1 MENFLQHEH
10 LELTEEL
17 WQGRFQK
24 HNMEVR
30 AVSKSVRVSPRKI
43 RLVADVIRRLPV
55 DEALGALSLL
65 KKRGSDS
72 LEKTLKSAIAN
83 ATNNANLKREDLVI
97 KSIDVL
103 DAPSL
108 KRYHPST
115 KGRAHP
121 YKRKGS
127 HVIIVL
133 EDGKKEEISQEE
145 KVKEDK

>member
-1 MENFLQHEH
+1 
-10 LELTEEL
+10 
-17 WQGRFQK
+17 
-24 HNMEVR
+24 MEVR

-43 RLVADVIRRLPV
+43 RLIADAIRKLSV

-65 KKRGSDS
+65 KKRGSYS
-72 LEKTLKSAIAN
+72 LEKTLKSAVAN

-103 DAPSL
+103 DAPSY

-115 KGRAHP
+115 RGRVHP
-121 YKRKGS
+121 YKRRGS

-133 EDGKKEEISQEE
+133 EDMQKTESSKEEKPDKGKSSEAISSSAR
-145 KVKEDK
+145 EDK